1 MRRNLFERALAWIA
15 VYWVSVVIALIAAAW
30 AVVLLFAACPE
41 VSDAWQRH
49 LNRRVT
55 DM

>member
-1 MRRNLFERALAWIA
+1 MRRNLFERALARVA
-15 VYWVSVVIALIAAAW
+15 YYWVSVLIALIAGALIVAL
-30 AVVLLFAACPE
+30 VFAACPE

-49 LNRRVT
+49 LHRRVT